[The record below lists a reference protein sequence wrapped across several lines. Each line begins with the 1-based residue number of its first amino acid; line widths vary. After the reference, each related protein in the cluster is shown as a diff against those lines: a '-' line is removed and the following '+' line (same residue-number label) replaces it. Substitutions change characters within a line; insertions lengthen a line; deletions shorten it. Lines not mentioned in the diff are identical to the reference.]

1 MDYLT
6 AGAQIGPAL
15 VGMFSDRRLK
25 SDIKKVGNLPSGQG
39 VYSWTWNAKAND
51 IGLSGESMGVMAD
64 ETDPSMVIIADNGYQ
79 MVNYGA
85 LLA

>member
-25 SDIKKVGNLPSGQG
+25 SDIKKIGKLPSGQS

-64 ETDPSMVIIADNGYQ
+64 ESDPSMVSIADNGYQ

-85 LLA
+85 LLS